1 MKKIL
6 AALCISASLLACN
19 NSADPVSEQ
28 KDSLDSVA
36 RAHKE
41 NIDSTNEASKDMIDS
56 ASKALKEN
64 VDSNLKV
71 KKERL
76 DSAGS
81 KK

>member
-6 AALCISASLLACN
+6 TALFISASLVACN
-19 NSADPVSEQ
+19 NSGDAVSEQ

-36 RAHKE
+36 RDHKE

-64 VDSNLKV
+64 VDSNLDA
-71 KKERL
+71 KKKAL

-81 KK
+81 RK